1 MFATPELMRLVM
13 RKKPGVLSDLSA
25 DDKISLLGYL
35 LSDSNYSEM
44 AGQCVLIADY
54 TIHKTYSSTTS

>member
-1 MFATPELMRLVM
+1 MYSGGDMFATPELMRLVM

-44 AGQCVLIADY
+44 SGQFAN
-54 TIHKTYSSTTS
+54 S

>member
-1 MFATPELMRLVM
+1 MYVYSGGDMFATPELMRLVM

-44 AGQCVLIADY
+44 SGQFAN
-54 TIHKTYSSTTS
+54 S

>member
-1 MFATPELMRLVM
+1 MYVYSGRDMFATPELMRLVM

-44 AGQCVLIADY
+44 AGQCV
-54 TIHKTYSSTTS
+54 

>member
-35 LSDSNYSEM
+35 LSDSNSLKWQVSVCNTPLPYP
-44 AGQCVLIADY
+44 
-54 TIHKTYSSTTS
+54 